1 MKAAE
6 EIRTAQAQLA
16 EALAELAASL
26 RLDGFPAREL
36 RRSAWRRVIAARA
49 ALARAD
55 AELLGTMGG

>member
-6 EIRTAQAQLA
+6 EIRAAQAQLA
-16 EALAELAASL
+16 EALAEIDAAG
-26 RLDGFPAREL
+26 RLDGLPAREL
-36 RRSAWRRVIAARA
+36 RRSAWRRIIAARA